1 MVDGGNILDLVIEAE
16 SRPSI
21 PSNDK
26 DKSVV
31 DVDPAIVSYNRPPR
45 KDDSGS
51 QSLPNGERLGGP
63 FTTNQSVPLHIAPD
77 SLAQSPSPSPAIK
90 SLKPLVS
97 IKTPKEDLLPS
108 SIASENVTS
117 ATLTGPFSELS
128 LDGVDQSDIFQRH
141 SAKEIA
147 VDHKNLI
154 PDPGQS
160 VLLQTPAK
168 NIGKRARR
176 GAAKGRTAEDG
187 GSAQGRSRFSQQETL
202 VSVAS
207 QSPNTP
213 RRPRG
218 GRESPLIE
226 NLSQSNRRPIASAD
240 DSFPRL
246 EAAQP
251 KKKARRHRPQISEDQ
266 NGWATEEVTDIQDMG
281 DFDFEANLSKFD
293 KHGVFNKI
301 READA
306 TAEADRLVSFN
317 RIPGKIGTVVRNLHH
332 TENVLSPNANGHLAW
347 NSGDSEKD
355 INETRV
361 SSVRSLSRASLRKPP
376 SRKGSSLYDTEN
388 LASSGVLPDPKMRN
402 IHLSHD
408 QAGSPKTHNTISPYY
423 SRANSRSRAALRIT
437 PSNHICPCVNPLQ
450 MVELEQLS
458 ISELGLTE
466 DIITENA
473 SRGIAETAR
482 KVVVTERGKSTLAL
496 PGGSPLVVILVGN
509 TKSGSRAVAAGRQLR
524 NHGYRVVICVLGLE
538 READLLDS
546 VRRQLNIYRKCGG
559 HVTKAEGLEK
569 SLQQMQAPIE
579 LILDALLGMH
589 LLFDDLRTED
599 QTVYCQLA
607 SWANASEV
615 GVLAVDIPSGLD
627 ASSGIYC
634 IFFQKNETA
643 MLTLR

>member
-16 SRPSI
+16 NRPSI
-21 PSNDK
+21 PSKGEDQ
-26 DKSVV
+26 SVV

-51 QSLPNGERLGGP
+51 QSLPLGERLGGP
-63 FTTNQSVPLHIAPD
+63 VTVPLPIAPD
-77 SLAQSPSPSPAIK
+77 SLAQSPSPSPAKEPSTPMIPIT
-90 SLKPLVS
+90 KPKKDVLR
-97 IKTPKEDLLPS
+97 S
-108 SIASENVTS
+108 SVASENVTS
-117 ATLTGPFSELS
+117 ATLTGPFIELS
-128 LDGVDQSDIFQRH
+128 LDGSHQNNTSQRH
-141 SAKEIA
+141 SAKETA
-147 VDHKNLI
+147 VHQKDLVSE
-154 PDPGQS
+154 PGQS
-160 VLLQTPAK
+160 VPLQTPAK
-168 NIGKRARR
+168 NTGKRGARR

-187 GSAQGRSRFSQQETL
+187 GSAPGRSRFSQQETL
-202 VSVAS
+202 VSATS

-218 GRESPLIE
+218 SRELPLIE
-226 NLSQSNRRPIASAD
+226 DTSRSNRPPIAPAF
-240 DSFPRL
+240 DSFSRL

-317 RIPGKIGTVVRNLHH
+317 RIPGKIGTAVRNLHH

-376 SRKGSSLYDTEN
+376 SRKGSSLYGTEN
-388 LASSGVLPDPKMRN
+388 LASSGVLPDLKTRN

-408 QAGSPKTHNTISPYY
+408 QAGSPKTHNPSSPFY

-482 KVVVTERGKSTLAL
+482 RVVITEREKSTLAL

-538 READLLDS
+538 REDDLLDS
-546 VRRQLNIYRKCGG
+546 VRRQLNIYLKCGG

-579 LILDALLGMH
+579 LIVDALLGMH
-589 LLFDDLRTED
+589 LLFDDLRTDD
-599 QTVYCQLA
+599 QTVYFQLA

-627 ASSGIYC
+627 ASSGTYC
-634 IFFQKNETA
+634 ILSK
-643 MLTLR
+643 

>member
-1 MVDGGNILDLVIEAE
+1 MVDGGNISDLVIEAE
-16 SRPSI
+16 NRPST
-21 PSNDK
+21 PSKVEDT
-26 DKSVV
+26 SVV

-45 KDDSGS
+45 KGESGS
-51 QSLPNGERLGGP
+51 RSLPLGDHLGGP
-63 FTTNQSVPLHIAPD
+63 VTSQAVPLPIAPD
-77 SLAQSPSPSPAIK
+77 ALAQSPLPSPAVI
-90 SLKPLVS
+90 PLNPIVP
-97 IKTPKEDLLPS
+97 ITTKPKEDVLLS
-108 SIASENVTS
+108 SVASENVTS
-117 ATLTGPFSELS
+117 ATLTGPFTELS
-128 LDGVDQSDIFQRH
+128 LDGGHQDNNIQEH

-147 VDHKNLI
+147 IHQKDVSPAL
-154 PDPGQS
+154 GQS
-160 VLLQTPAK
+160 VPVQAPTK
-168 NIGKRARR
+168 NTGWRPRR

-187 GSAQGRSRFSQQETL
+187 GSAPGRARFSQQESM
-202 VSVAS
+202 VSAAS
-207 QSPNTP
+207 KSPNTP

-218 GRESPLIE
+218 AREIPVIE
-226 NLSQSNRRPIASAD
+226 DPSQLNRPPITPAD
-240 DSFPRL
+240 DSISRL

-251 KKKARRHRPQISEDQ
+251 KKKARRHRPKISEDQ
-266 NGWATEEVTDIQDMG
+266 NGWATEEITDIQDMG

-293 KHGVFNKI
+293 KHGVFNQI

-317 RIPGKIGTVVRNLHH
+317 RTPGKIGTTVRNLHH
-332 TENVLSPNANGHLAW
+332 TENVLSPKANGHLAW

-361 SSVRSLSRASLRKPP
+361 SSVRSLSRASIRRAL
-376 SRKGSSLYDTEN
+376 SRKGSSLHGTEN
-388 LASSGVLPDPKMRN
+388 LASSGVLPDLKTRN

-408 QAGSPKTHNTISPYY
+408 QAGSPKTHNPSSPFY

-437 PSNHICPCVNPLQ
+437 PSNHICPCINPLQ

-482 KVVVTERGKSTLAL
+482 RVVITEREKSTLAL

-524 NHGYRVVICVLGLE
+524 NHGYRVVVCVLGLE
-538 READLLDS
+538 REDDLLDS

-559 HVTKAEGLEK
+559 HVTKADGLEK

-579 LILDALLGMH
+579 LIVDALLGMH
-589 LLFDDLRTED
+589 FLFDDLRTDD
-599 QTVYCQLA
+599 QTVYFQLA
-607 SWANASEV
+607 TWANASEV

-627 ASSGIYC
+627 ASSG
-634 IFFQKNETA
+634 
-643 MLTLR
+643 M

>member
-16 SRPSI
+16 NRPSV
-21 PSNDK
+21 PSK
-26 DKSVV
+26 GEDKSVV
-31 DVDPAIVSYNRPPR
+31 DVDPAIVSYNRPQR

-51 QSLPNGERLGGP
+51 QTLPHVERLGGP
-63 FTTNQSVPLHIAPD
+63 VTSQSVPLPIAPD
-77 SLAQSPSPSPAIK
+77 LLAQSPSPSPAIIPLN
-90 SLKPLVS
+90 SMVPLNTKPN
-97 IKTPKEDLLPS
+97 EDVLQS
-108 SIASENVTS
+108 SGAPENVTS
-117 ATLTGPFSELS
+117 ATLTGPFIELS
-128 LDGVDQSDIFQRH
+128 LDGGHQDNIFQRH
-141 SAKEIA
+141 NAKEIA
-147 VDHKNLI
+147 VHQKDLL

-168 NIGKRARR
+168 NTGKRARR

-187 GSAQGRSRFSQQETL
+187 GSAPGRSQFSQQQTL
-202 VSVAS
+202 VSAAS
-207 QSPNTP
+207 QSPYAP

-218 GRESPLIE
+218 ARGLPLIADP
-226 NLSQSNRRPIASAD
+226 SQSNRPRIAPAD
-240 DSFPRL
+240 DSLSRL

-251 KKKARRHRPQISEDQ
+251 KKKARRHRTQISEDQ

-332 TENVLSPNANGHLAW
+332 TENVLSPNANSHLAW

-376 SRKGSSLYDTEN
+376 SRKGSSLYSSEN
-388 LASSGVLPDPKMRN
+388 LASSGVLPDLKTRN

-408 QAGSPKTHNTISPYY
+408 QAGSPKTQNPSSPFY
-423 SRANSRSRAALRIT
+423 SRANSRSRAALRTT

-482 KVVVTERGKSTLAL
+482 KVVITEREKSTLAL

-538 READLLDS
+538 REEDLLDS

-559 HVTKAEGLEK
+559 LVTKAEGLEK
-569 SLQQMQAPIE
+569 SLQQLQAPIE
-579 LILDALLGMH
+579 LIVDALLGMH
-589 LLFDDLRTED
+589 LLFDDLRTDD
-599 QTVYCQLA
+599 QTVYFQLA

-627 ASSGIYC
+627 ASSGTYC
-634 IFFQKNETA
+634 ILPK
-643 MLTLR
+643 

>member
-1 MVDGGNILDLVIEAE
+1 MVDGGNISDLVIEAE
-16 SRPSI
+16 NRPSTT
-21 PSNDK
+21 SKVEDT
-26 DKSVV
+26 SVV

-45 KDDSGS
+45 KGESGS
-51 QSLPNGERLGGP
+51 RSLPVGDHLGGP
-63 FTTNQSVPLHIAPD
+63 VTSQAVPLPIAPNA
-77 SLAQSPSPSPAIK
+77 LAQSPLPSPAVI
-90 SLKPLVS
+90 PLNAIVP
-97 IKTPKEDLLPS
+97 ITTKPKEDVLLS
-108 SIASENVTS
+108 SVASENVTS
-117 ATLTGPFSELS
+117 ATLTGPFTELS
-128 LDGVDQSDIFQRH
+128 LDGGHQDNNIQEH

-147 VDHKNLI
+147 IHQKDVSPAL
-154 PDPGQS
+154 GQS
-160 VLLQTPAK
+160 VPVQAPTK
-168 NIGKRARR
+168 NTGKRPRR

-187 GSAQGRSRFSQQETL
+187 GSAPGRARFSQQEPI
-202 VSVAS
+202 VSAAS
-207 QSPNTP
+207 KSPNTP

-218 GRESPLIE
+218 AREIPVIE
-226 NLSQSNRRPIASAD
+226 DPSQLNRPPITLAD
-240 DSFPRL
+240 DSISRL

-251 KKKARRHRPQISEDQ
+251 KKKARRHRPKISEDQ
-266 NGWATEEVTDIQDMG
+266 NGWATEEITDIQDMG

-293 KHGVFNKI
+293 KHGVFNQI

-317 RIPGKIGTVVRNLHH
+317 RTPGKIGTTVRNLHH
-332 TENVLSPNANGHLAW
+332 TENVLSPKANGHLAW

-361 SSVRSLSRASLRKPP
+361 SSVRSLSRASIRRAL
-376 SRKGSSLYDTEN
+376 SRKGSSLHGTEN
-388 LASSGVLPDPKMRN
+388 LASSGVLPDLKTRN

-408 QAGSPKTHNTISPYY
+408 QAGSPKTHNPSSPFY

-437 PSNHICPCVNPLQ
+437 PSNHICPCINPLQ

-482 KVVVTERGKSTLAL
+482 RVVITEREKSTLAL

-524 NHGYRVVICVLGLE
+524 NHGYRVVVCVLGLE
-538 READLLDS
+538 REDDLLDS

-559 HVTKAEGLEK
+559 HVTKADGLEK

-579 LILDALLGMH
+579 LIVDALLGMH
-589 LLFDDLRTED
+589 FLFDDLRTDD
-599 QTVYCQLA
+599 QTVYFQLA
-607 SWANASEV
+607 TWANASEV

-627 ASSGIYC
+627 ASSG
-634 IFFQKNETA
+634 
-643 MLTLR
+643 M

>member
-16 SRPSI
+16 NRPST
-21 PSNDK
+21 PPKVEDT
-26 DKSVV
+26 SVV

-51 QSLPNGERLGGP
+51 RSLPLGDRLGGP
-63 FTTNQSVPLHIAPD
+63 VPSHSAPLPIAPD
-77 SLAQSPSPSPAIK
+77 ALVQRPSPSPPIIP
-90 SLKPLVS
+90 LKPIVP
-97 IKTPKEDLLPS
+97 INTKPKEDVLQS
-108 SIASENVTS
+108 SVASENLMS
-117 ATLTGPFSELS
+117 STLTGPFTELS
-128 LDGVDQSDIFQRH
+128 LNGSRQNHITQKPT
-141 SAKEIA
+141 AKEIP
-147 VDHKNLI
+147 VHQNDVS

-160 VLLQTPAK
+160 VLVQAPARHT
-168 NIGKRARR
+168 GKWARR
-176 GAAKGRTAEDG
+176 GAAKVRTSEDG
-187 GSAQGRSRFSQQETL
+187 GSAPGRARFSQKETL
-202 VSVAS
+202 VSAVS

-213 RRPRG
+213 RRPRSA
-218 GRESPLIE
+218 REIPLVE
-226 NLSQSNRRPIASAD
+226 DPSQSNGPPIAPAD
-240 DSFPRL
+240 DSLSRL

-251 KKKARRHRPQISEDQ
+251 KKKARRHRPKISEDQ

-317 RIPGKIGTVVRNLHH
+317 RPPSKIGAAVRNLHH
-332 TENVLSPNANGHLAW
+332 TENVLSPPNANGHLAW

-361 SSVRSLSRASLRKPP
+361 SSVRSLSRASLRKPT
-376 SRKGSSLYDTEN
+376 SRKGSSLYGTEN
-388 LASSGVLPDPKMRN
+388 LASSRVLPDLKTRN

-408 QAGSPKTHNTISPYY
+408 QARSPKTHKPSSPFYL
-423 SRANSRSRAALRIT
+423 RANSRSRAALRIT
-437 PSNHICPCVNPLQ
+437 PSNHICPCLNPLQ

-482 KVVVTERGKSTLAL
+482 RVVIMEREKSTLAL

-524 NHGYRVVICVLGLE
+524 NHGYRVVVCVLGLE
-538 READLLDS
+538 REEDLLES

-579 LILDALLGMH
+579 LIVDALLGMH
-589 LLFDDLRTED
+589 LLFDDLRTDD
-599 QTVYCQLA
+599 QTVYFQLA
-607 SWANASEV
+607 TWVNTSEV

-634 IFFQKNETA
+634 IFAE
-643 MLTLR
+643 